1 MYHASAHKIKPK
13 FALRREKKRKKGN
26 PSTQHQKNAPAPSE
40 ARLVLNFGVL
50 PAARRDFASLC
61 SAKVR
66 RAAVSSGACCCV
78 WWGGGRAAAPAPSRR
93 PAAPVLLS
101 SAPPAQPRRCCS
113 VLLLVSG
120 WRSWLR
126 CENLRSVRRWVRVR
140 GGRAVR
146 LVRLSGALFCAG
158 GGGRRRA
165 LASCAPASRL
175 RRFAWLLAFA
185 SSVRASRRCCPVLLA
200 RARRASCALGLRL
213 SPRLVGG
220 GWAVAFLARGLVPLP
235 PPRPLGAPPLPPS
248 GSPPSGGRPRAE
260 ILAGGGGRARA
271 LLPLVAVG
279 CARGARPSFP
289 ALSAVVLPPAA
300 CALRLPR
307 RVRPPRAP
315 RGGRPRRLVGG
326 FSASKGG

>member
-1 MYHASAHKIKPK
+1 MNAHEVKPK
-13 FALRREKKRKKGN
+13 FARRREKKRKKGN

-40 ARLVLNFGVL
+40 AALVLNFGVL

-66 RAAVSSGACCCV
+66 RAAVSSAACCCV

-93 PAAPVLLS
+93 PAASGQRS
-101 SAPPAQPRRCCS
+101 SAPPAQPRR
-113 VLLLVSG
+113 
-120 WRSWLR
+120 
-126 CENLRSVRRWVRVR
+126 
-140 GGRAVR
+140 
-146 LVRLSGALFCAG
+146 LFCGVAACQRLAVVAPVPAPSLCAPMG
-158 GGGRRRA
+158 SRPRRSRCPACALCRFAFLRWWRGRRRA

-185 SSVRASRRCCPVLLA
+185 SAVRASRRCCPVLLA

-220 GWAVAFLARGLVPLP
+220 CWAVAFLARGLV
-235 PPRPLGAPPLPPS
+235 PLPPS

-315 RGGRPRRLVGG
+315 RGGRPRRLVDG
-326 FSASKGG
+326 FSGVERRLSPARPSSIPAR